1 MYCIYR
7 ENPSGLQQVTDK
19 VQLKTQRRIYLDA
32 SKNGKRHTFNGKG
45 DCFD

>member
-7 ENPSGLQQVTDK
+7 KNPSGMQQVTDK
-19 VQLKTQRRIYLDA
+19 VQLKTQHWIYLA
-32 SKNGKRHTFNGKG
+32 EGENGKRHTFNGKG